1 MPTITMF
8 YSKVGVFSPAFCLL
22 NPLSTDGDQHQ
33 CSPCIFNALS
43 KKRGYIYTRIK
54 NIITQDRFYRH

>member
-8 YSKVGVFSPAFCLL
+8 YSKVGVFSSAFCLL

-43 KKRGYIYTRIK
+43 KREVTFKQELRTGHTRS
-54 NIITQDRFYRH
+54 D